1 LEVTTELDEKT
12 DGAEGP
18 LHRIN
23 ERRAVGS
30 TKCLGL
36 ESWSRDARGEDAHE
50 GRSRRYVLG
59 RFKERI
65 ASNRGERNICTPIG
79 R

>member
-1 LEVTTELDEKT
+1 MTTELDEKT

-23 ERRAVGS
+23 ERRAVGPRRR
-30 TKCLGL
+30 LGP
-36 ESWSRDARGEDAHE
+36 ERRRRDANAEDAHD
-50 GRSRRYVLG
+50 GRSLRHMLG

-65 ASNRGERNICTPIG
+65 ASNRGERNIDTAIG